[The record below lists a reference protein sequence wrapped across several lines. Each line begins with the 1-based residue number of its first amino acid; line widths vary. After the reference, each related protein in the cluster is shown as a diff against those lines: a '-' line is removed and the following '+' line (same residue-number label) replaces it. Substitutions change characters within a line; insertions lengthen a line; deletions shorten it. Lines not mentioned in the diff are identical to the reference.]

1 MEHEGWE
8 LARVSG
14 SHHIMGKGTKMLS
27 IPVHGRREVA
37 TGTLHRILKE
47 AGLK

>member
-1 MEHEGWE
+1 MY
-8 LARVSG
+8 RYIVD
-14 SHHIMGKGTKMLS
+14 KGTKVLS